1 MPGKIVDISG
11 VVRAIARRPT
21 GAGDMAELRRREMR
35 AVVVLGIMVLGFD
48 FAAQRAS
55 ATDTPADPCS
65 LLTAAQV
72 SSTLGENYGA
82 PEKSVAPR
90 PFANTAQ
97 GADCQ
102 YKTASGQDK
111 VLFRVYVDASAAQA
125 TDLHARLK
133 MFFGKDSTPASV
145 GDEAYVDKNAAIHVR
160 KGNVRY
166 FLAISHGD
174 TPTGRKQILALA
186 ALVAGEL

>member
-1 MPGKIVDISG
+1 
-11 VVRAIARRPT
+11 
-21 GAGDMAELRRREMR
+21 MAELKRQEMR
-35 AVVVLGIMVLGFD
+35 AVMVLGMMVLGFG

-55 ATDTPADPCS
+55 ATEAPADPCS

-72 SSTLGENYGA
+72 SSALSENYGS

-97 GADCQ
+97 GTDCK
-102 YKTASGQDK
+102 YKTSSGQDQ
-111 VLFRVYVDASAAQA
+111 VLFRVYFDASAAQA

-133 MFFGKDSTPASV
+133 MFFGQDSTPASV
-145 GDEAYVDKNAAIHVR
+145 GAEAYVDNNDAIHVR